1 MNRAGIGVASV
12 RAEGVAISA
21 GTAFSLVPT
30 NVLILSDGLRARV
43 HDDALYFRFD
53 LHVYAELV
61 LVHDRSHGRF
71 WLPLTRAEPGLLD
84 GRAVTATNR
93 QPVSTVASLVEILLV
108 ELQTSFSATC

>member
-21 GTAFSLVPT
+21 VQIWICTAFSLVPT
-30 NVLILSDGLRARV
+30 NVLILSDCLRARV

-53 LHVYAELV
+53 LHIYAELV

-71 WLPLTRAEPGLLD
+71 
-84 GRAVTATNR
+84 
-93 QPVSTVASLVEILLV
+93 
-108 ELQTSFSATC
+108 